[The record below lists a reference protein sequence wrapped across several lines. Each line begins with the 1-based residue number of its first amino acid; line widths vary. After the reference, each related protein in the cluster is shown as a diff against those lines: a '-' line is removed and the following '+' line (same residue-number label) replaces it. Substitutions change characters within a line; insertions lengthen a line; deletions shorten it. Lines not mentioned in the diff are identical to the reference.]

1 MHKAEEMTK
10 VCILVFL
17 INQHLNLS
25 IMHRHTSEEFQ
36 DTLIFTKQALCL

>member
-10 VCILVFL
+10 VGILGFL
-17 INQHLNLS
+17 TNQHLNLN
-25 IMHRHTSEEFQ
+25 IMHRHMSEEFQ